1 MAQSDRSHSS
11 RAVAE
16 HSGHGGRDV
25 AALLDCHAH
34 ATPHDSKSVH
44 AAGPLYAHKIHVKK
58 TEVDNAD
65 ADHTYRRRY
74 SCACALA
81 G

>member
-25 AALLDCHAH
+25 AAVLDCHTH
-34 ATPHDSKSVH
+34 TTPHDSKSAH
-44 AAGPLYAHKIHVKK
+44 AAGPLYAHKYGRNG
-58 TEVDNAD
+58 EVDNAD
-65 ADHTYRRRY
+65 ADHTYG
-74 SCACALA
+74 CACALVR
-81 G
+81 